1 MVDTEPKLLCQT
13 KTYDCYSYHFNSPRS
28 LFTNIEKINTYIEQ
42 VKKIED
48 PILQH
53 ISLYLGEFFEIA
65 KNDFTGKKYND
76 NACWSLNRWLDQM
89 RNIYTSTKFCKT
101 NEGIWDKY
109 IEGENG
115 FWSLLQN
122 RDNTANLCDR
132 FVTTTVTFPTNLV
145 SPACH
150 KHVPQEYICYS
161 PEEKPCPQ
169 QDIIREETPFL
180 ASHTSPQ
187 QQCTVEHAPSVEA
200 QISCDANFVDSKIF
214 VIGFSVFSTFFGVF
228 LILFILYKFT
238 PLVSWLYNRRMKNR
252 KLQHFREEELYES
265 SMYENTYEYSNNR
278 INYLRYPSIQN

>member
-122 RDNTANLCDR
+122 RDKTANLCDR